1 MKYTWYT
8 SFPGTKFQRLSS
20 TSSRSGSGKVIVSLI
35 ATTGFGLTGAIVYG
49 KYDPKFK
56 ELLQENIP
64 YVSYIYKWFPEEDQ
78 KSTSPRKES
87 AVGLKDVA
95 VSDSLL
101 KKKLDREK
109 AAATEVKRPAVEPQ
123 TRKPGAVA
131 QTSDDT
137 KKDSIVKKSEIKLE
151 EKVELSEKAER
162 SDTLKEAAVT
172 DMLKKLEKSS
182 EETVAI
188 HMSAVKAIKNYTK
201 KLYEALDM
209 PEGKDGD
216 IVWKEASSAGSEKAE
231 ALKLAERKASD
242 IKAIIEKLQV
252 NLKYIAEKDAKNP
265 LLKTSEELI
274 SEVKKRIQNAEA
286 KLSSAETE
294 ARTATEYQNL
304 VNTSKEQFRKE
315 LQIVLPNYIH
325 GDKSKT
331 MTESDLNL
339 LIAHAHRRIEQ
350 LQKQL
355 AKQQV
360 TEKFRVDEAVRQ
372 QKKQDEKVTESKIE
386 AELERRHLDL
396 ETAVA
401 NRVAALKDNFEVE
414 LRQQLRRQAAAH
426 ADHIQEVL
434 KVQEQELERKH
445 CLELEEKLLHQKGV
459 FISEVSGNMARLKGI
474 LTYLK
479 AKGEFDKLSKSAQSL
494 WLACQAMSDKIEAD
508 KSGELYPLSKEIA
521 AVKVSASEDNE
532 FINCVLASIPSK
544 AVTRGVY
551 TSEDLKQRFFENVKP
566 VCRKVA
572 LIDENND
579 SLYRYLLSYLQS
591 FLTID
596 VISIPKE
603 ELSGKVAVDPSEW
616 DTFDILSRISYC
628 LKINDMEQALRYANQ
643 LRGEPRVVAT
653 DFINEVRL
661 LLETRLAVKALL
673 AHAAAVSVQAY
684 H

>member
-1 MKYTWYT
+1 MWRSVRFSGLKLKT

-131 QTSDDT
+131 QTS
-137 KKDSIVKKSEIKLE
+137 V
-151 EKVELSEKAER
+151 
-162 SDTLKEAAVT
+162 KEAAVT